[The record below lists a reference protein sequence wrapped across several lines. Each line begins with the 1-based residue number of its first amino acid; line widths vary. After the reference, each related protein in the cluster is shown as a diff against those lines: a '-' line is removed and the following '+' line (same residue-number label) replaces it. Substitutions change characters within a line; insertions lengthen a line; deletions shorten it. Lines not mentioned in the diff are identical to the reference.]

1 MGTCLITWRTRSN
14 RPMILLLCFSNFY
27 SSLTSENLH
36 CFLMSYTTKL
46 AFLNVCSRKIFML
59 SCLSCCW
66 NSVFESR
73 FVYLVHKDSVSHH
86 FKHSHNILNFLALFS
101 FLAKLQCLILPL
113 DLAFYFF
120 RLTLLCNPAGKT
132 QNEANCCQSVFLVLF
147 SAETFMLPSKLSFP
161 VTHLPHYPQL
171 FKNLLIPLP
180 PFIGVFSEDNLTS
193 YFLQETEPIRT
204 ELSQIPST

>member
-1 MGTCLITWRTRSN
+1 
-14 RPMILLLCFSNFY
+14 
-27 SSLTSENLH
+27 
-36 CFLMSYTTKL
+36 MSYTTKL

-86 FKHSHNILNFLALFS
+86 FKHSLTIFSTFLPS
-101 FLAKLQCLILPL
+101 FLSWQSSNAYILPL

-120 RLTLLCNPAGKT
+120 LLILLCNPAGKT

-204 ELSQIPST
+204 ELSQIPYT